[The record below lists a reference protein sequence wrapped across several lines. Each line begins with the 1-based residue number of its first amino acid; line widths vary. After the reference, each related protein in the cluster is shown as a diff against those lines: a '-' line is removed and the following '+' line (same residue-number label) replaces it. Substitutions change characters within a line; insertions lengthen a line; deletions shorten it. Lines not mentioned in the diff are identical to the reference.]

1 MICILDDLS
10 QKRAICITA
19 SQEMKCFLLFDRQ
32 MQNFVV
38 ELKPIKKEVH
48 ESFFEK
54 DSVDQKSEFGFAI
67 RNRVSNLF

>member
-10 QKRAICITA
+10 QKRAMHNSLSRNDVFSTV
-19 SQEMKCFLLFDRQ
+19 RQ

-38 ELKPIKKEVH
+38 ELKLIKKEVH
-48 ESFFEK
+48 ESCFKK
-54 DSVDQKSEFGFAI
+54 DSVDQKSECGFAI

>member
-1 MICILDDLS
+1 MHNSLS
-10 QKRAICITA
+10 RNDVSSTVK
-19 SQEMKCFLLFDRQ
+19 Q
-32 MQNFVV
+32 MQYFVV

-54 DSVDQKSEFGFAI
+54 DSGDQKSEFGFAI